1 MYVLFFERMQ
11 SVPER
16 KPARDDQSNE
26 NADQKEPAISRERDQ
41 QNRDNSDRDDEAR
54 RPPQSE
60 SRPAARFR
68 FHEFILAA
76 EKRGVA
82 RDFGWRFWV
91 AQRFQRCDNCSVV
104 IGL

>member
-1 MYVLFFERMQ
+1 MTSPMRTLI
-11 SVPER
+11 R
-16 KPARDDQSNE
+16 KPT
-26 NADQKEPAISRERDQ
+26 ISRQRDQ
-41 QNRDNSDRDDEAR
+41 QNRDDNNRDNETR
-54 RPPQSE
+54 RSLQAE

-76 EKRGVA
+76 EKLGVA

-91 AQRFQRCDNCSVV
+91 AQRFQRCDNCSIV